1 MSFWIQLAGSAV
13 AVAALVGVVAW
24 AKIARPAPLLD
35 ADSATALFSEEFGC
49 DRPGE
54 VWLAPDGL
62 CAVGH
67 AGDFALVAWR
77 AGDGYRLRKVA
88 FSHLAAAKTAGG
100 RVQLRLD
107 DPATPPLS
115 FSVSQGAWPP
125 GLWAAVTAQPQ
136 A

>member
-1 MSFWIQLAGSAV
+1 MEFWVQLAGSAV
-13 AVAALVGVVAW
+13 AVAGLVGVVAW
-24 AKIARPAPLLD
+24 AKIARPAEPLD
-35 ADSATALFSEEFGC
+35 ADSATALFAEEFGC
-49 DRPGE
+49 DRPSE

-62 CAVGH
+62 SAVAH

-88 FSHLAAAKTAGG
+88 FSHLAAAKTASG
-100 RVQLRLD
+100 RVHLKLD

-115 FSVSQGAWPP
+115 FSVPEGAWPP
-125 GLWAAVTAQPQ
+125 GLWTAASAQPQ